1 VTRPQST
8 EELFKQA
15 GGGAPLFF
23 SRDSTV
29 GEFVEGTVLES
40 QPVQAKDYETNAL
53 KNWDDGSPM
62 MQLVITLQTELRDPT
77 IEKDDGRRRVFLRW
91 WGSDRQNV
99 IDAVQRQGD
108 QFVRDGAWLRVTF
121 TGYGEQKDRKLNAPK
136 IYGID
141 YKAPPTATEKLMA
154 DGAPTRGVTYSQ
166 GGVIGSPTVSQ
177 GSQAVVTPVVAPV
190 APTAVSAAPT
200 DAVNGARA
208 VQVDRKAQIAKVQKL
223 LAAGFSEDEI
233 LGMVPGMSAEAVAA
247 IVGL

>member
-1 VTRPQST
+1 MTRPQST

-23 SRDSTV
+23 GRDSSV

-62 MQLVITLQTELRDPT
+62 MQLVITLQTDLRDPT

-141 YKAPPTATEKLMA
+141 YKAPPTATEKLMSE
-154 DGAPTRGVTYSQ
+154 GANARVTYSQ
-166 GGVIGSPTVSQ
+166 GGVIGAQAVTQ
-177 GSQAVVTPVVAPV
+177 GSPAVVTPV
-190 APTAVSAAPT
+190 AAPL
-200 DAVNGARA
+200 RLRPS
-208 VQVDRKAQIAKVQKL
+208 QRL
-223 LAAGFSEDEI
+223 PR
-233 LGMVPGMSAEAVAA
+233 MP
-247 IVGL
+247 

>member
-15 GGGAPLFF
+15 GGGAPLYF

-62 MQLVITLQTELRDPT
+62 MQLVITLQTDLRDPT

-141 YKAPPTATEKLMA
+141 YKAPPTATEKLMSA
-154 DGAPTRGVTYSQ
+154 PVQSVTSGAG
-166 GGVIGSPTVSQ
+166 TVPGQ
-177 GSQAVVTPVVAPV
+177 TITVAAPV

-200 DAVNGARA
+200 DAVGGARA